1 MLDCVACKE
10 KRNELYYFTYLYI
23 MLNDFINW
31 PAFVDINP
39 IQDGLFRGCSRMKG
53 GGEWGQKGCPDSSPT
68 DTSPTDTSPTD
79 TSPTD
84 TSPTDTSPMDISPT
98 RHFPNG
104 HFPDGHFPDG
114 HFPDGHFSDQ
124 THPWRT
130 LSRPYK
136 LFLFLFDCNI
146 FPNCNF
152 YLRS

>member
-1 MLDCVACKE
+1 
-10 KRNELYYFTYLYI
+10 
-23 MLNDFINW
+23 MLNDFINC

-39 IQDGLFRGCSRMKG
+39 IQDGLFRGCSRMG
-53 GGEWGQKGCPDSSPT
+53 GGGKKGVRTVPRRTFPRRTHPRLTLPRRTLPLRTNPRRTFSRP
-68 DTSPTDTSPTD
+68 
-79 TSPTD
+79 D
-84 TSPTDTSPMDISPT
+84 TSPTDTSPMNISPT

-130 LSRPYK
+130 LSRPDK